1 MYINKVS
8 LYGNLTRDPELKST
22 PSGMQVA
29 TFSIATNR
37 VFKDKNGAKQED
49 VQFHNCVVW
58 AQQAETFC
66 RYMKKGST
74 VFVEGRLQT
83 RTWDDKNGGGKRYA
97 TEIVVENFQFGP
109 KAGGAE
115 SGSYSPPSTS
125 APARPVSSAPQT
137 APMPEYDTIEYP
149 TDDVNPDDIP
159 F

>member
-74 VFVEGRLQT
+74 AFVEGRLQT
-83 RTWDDKNGGGKRYA
+83 RSWEDKNGGGKRYA

-109 KAGGAE
+109 KPGGSSEGYNNTPMQA
-115 SGSYSPPSTS
+115 SPAQARPS
-125 APARPVSSAPQT
+125 APAA